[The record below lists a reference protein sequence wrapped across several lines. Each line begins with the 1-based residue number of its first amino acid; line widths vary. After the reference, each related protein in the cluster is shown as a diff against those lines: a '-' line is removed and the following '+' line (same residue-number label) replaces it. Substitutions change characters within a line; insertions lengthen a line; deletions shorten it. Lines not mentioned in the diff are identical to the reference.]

1 MSTWVSV
8 SIVFVCAQVVG
19 EVIVKRTRIAL
30 STAAGCRAVAL
41 VIALVTSVAGFAA
54 PARAQADY
62 PNRPVQMIIA
72 YGAGTIGDVSMRI
85 LAEKLSN
92 KLGKNFLVENRPGA
106 AGVVAAKA
114 AATAIP
120 DGYTLFLVG
129 NSYAISTALFKS
141 LPYDVVKDFV
151 PISAVATFDFLVAT
165 RKDSKFKSMQDV
177 IAYAKANPGKLNIAT
192 LSPGTTQY
200 LAVELLKVT
209 AGVDVTAVT
218 FRSSPDA
225 AGALLRGDVD
235 LDMDSY
241 APLKPLLDGGKI
253 DVIATTGRD
262 RVPFLTGVP
271 TVIESGLPNFDV
283 TSWNGLA
290 APAGVPAP
298 IVAKLNKAVNEAL
311 QTPEAQETGRKLGMQ
326 MRGSTP
332 EELQARLKGDIV
344 KWADLIEKAHIPKH
358 D

>member
-1 MSTWVSV
+1 MTRVKVAWGVAEYRIFPLAAALVALIVSSV
-8 SIVFVCAQVVG
+8 S
-19 EVIVKRTRIAL
+19 
-30 STAAGCRAVAL
+30 
-41 VIALVTSVAGFAA
+41 

-62 PNRPVQMIIA
+62 PNRPVQLIIA

-85 LAEKLSN
+85 LAEKMSAR
-92 KLGKNFLVENRPGA
+92 LGKNFVVENRPGA
-106 AGVVAAKA
+106 AGVIAAKA
-114 AATAIP
+114 AATAAP

-141 LPYDVVKDFV
+141 LPYDVVKDFI

-200 LAVELLKVT
+200 LAVELLKVV
-209 AGVDVTAVT
+209 AGIDVTAVT

-225 AGALLRGDVD
+225 ASALLRGDVD
-235 LDMDSY
+235 IDMDSF
-241 APLKPLLDGGKI
+241 APLKSLLEGGKI
-253 DVIATTGRD
+253 DVIATTGRN
-262 RVPFLTGVP
+262 RVAYLTGVP
-271 TVIESGLPNFDV
+271 TVSESGLPNFDV
-283 TSWNGLA
+283 TSWNGIA

-298 IVAKLNKAVNEAL
+298 IIAKLSKAVNESL
-311 QTPEAQETGRKLGMQ
+311 QSPEAQETGRKLGMD

-332 EELQARLKGDIV
+332 EELQARLKSDIA
-344 KWADLIEKAHIPKH
+344 KWAKLIETAHIPKH

>member
-1 MSTWVSV
+1 MKNAKLSLRKA
-8 SIVFVCAQVVG
+8 FRL
-19 EVIVKRTRIAL
+19 RTIW
-30 STAAGCRAVAL
+30 L
-41 VIALVTSVAGFAA
+41 VIAVAAGSVGVLSS
-54 PARAQADY
+54 ARAQSDY
-62 PNRPVQMIIA
+62 PNRPVQLIIA

-92 KLGKNFLVENRPGA
+92 KLGKNFVVENRPGA
-106 AGVVAAKA
+106 AGVIAAKA
-114 AATAIP
+114 AAMAAP
-120 DGYTLFLVG
+120 DGYTLVLLG

-141 LPYDVVKDFV
+141 LPYDVVKDFA

-165 RKDSKFKSMQDV
+165 KKDSKFKSMQDV

-200 LAVELLKVT
+200 LAVELLKVA

-225 AGALLRGDVD
+225 ASALLRGDVD

-241 APLKPLLDGGKI
+241 APLRSLLDAGKI
-253 DVIATTGRD
+253 DVIATTGRN
-262 RVPFLTGVP
+262 RVSFLTGVP

-283 TSWNGLA
+283 TSWNGVA
-290 APAGVPAP
+290 APTGVPAP
-298 IVAKLNKAVNEAL
+298 IIAKLNKAVNEAL
-311 QTPEAQETGRKLGMQ
+311 QSPEAQETGRKLGME
-326 MRGSTP
+326 MRGSTT
-332 EELQARLKGDIV
+332 EELAARLKGDIV
-344 KWADLIEKAHIPKH
+344 KWSNLIETAHIPKH

>member
-1 MSTWVSV
+1 MSSC
-8 SIVFVCAQVVG
+8 SQDAG
-19 EVIVKRTRIAL
+19 EVGVKRAKVAL
-30 STAAGCRAVAL
+30 RAVAEFRIVSL
-41 VIALVTSVAGFAA
+41 AIAFAA
-54 PARAQADY
+54 VMASLGSSARAQADY
-62 PNRPVQMIIA
+62 PNRPVQLIIA

-92 KLGKNFLVENRPGA
+92 QLGKNFVVENRPGA
-106 AGVVAAKA
+106 AGVIAAKA
-114 AATAIP
+114 AATAAP

-141 LPYDVVKDFV
+141 LPYDVVKDFA

-177 IAYAKANPGKLNIAT
+177 ISYAKANPGKLNIAT

-200 LAVELLKVT
+200 LAVELLKVA

-225 AGALLRGDVD
+225 VSALLRGDVD
-235 LDMDSY
+235 IDMDSY
-241 APLKPLLDGGKI
+241 APLKSLLEGGKI
-253 DVIATTGRD
+253 DVIATTGRN
-262 RVPFLTGVP
+262 RVPFLSGVP
-271 TVIESGLPNFDV
+271 TVIESGLSNFDV
-283 TSWNGLA
+283 TSWNGIA
-290 APAGVPAP
+290 APAAVPAP
-298 IVAKLNKAVNEAL
+298 IITKLNKAVNEAL
-311 QTPEAQETGRKLGMQ
+311 QSSDAQETGRKLGME

-332 EELQARLKGDIV
+332 EELKARLTSDIA
-344 KWADLIEKAHIPKH
+344 KWSDLIEKAHIPKH

>member
-1 MSTWVSV
+1 MVACLV
-8 SIVFVCAQVVG
+8 
-19 EVIVKRTRIAL
+19 
-30 STAAGCRAVAL
+30 AATG
-41 VIALVTSVAGFAA
+41 ISS

-62 PNRPVQMIIA
+62 PNRPVQLIIA

-85 LAEKLSN
+85 LAEKLSS
-92 KLGKNFLVENRPGA
+92 KLGKNFVVENRPGA
-106 AGVVAAKA
+106 AGVIAAKA
-114 AATAIP
+114 AAMAAP
-120 DGYTLFLVG
+120 DGYTLVLLG

-141 LPYDVVKDFV
+141 LPYDVVKDFA

-165 RKDSKFKSMQDV
+165 KKDSKFKSMQDV

-200 LAVELLKVT
+200 LAVELLKVA

-225 AGALLRGDVD
+225 ASALLRGDVD

-241 APLKPLLDGGKI
+241 APLRSLLDAGKI
-253 DVIATTGRD
+253 DVIATTGRN

-283 TSWNGLA
+283 TSWNGIA
-290 APAGVPAP
+290 APTGVPAP
-298 IVAKLNKAVNEAL
+298 IIAKLNQAVNEAL
-311 QTPEAQETGRKLGMQ
+311 QSSEAQETGRKLGME
-326 MRGSTP
+326 MRGSTT
-332 EELQARLKGDIV
+332 EELAARLKGDIA
-344 KWADLIEKAHIPKH
+344 KWSNLIETAHIPKH

>member
-1 MSTWVSV
+1 M
-8 SIVFVCAQVVG
+8 
-19 EVIVKRTRIAL
+19 KRTIVAMRV
-30 STAAGCRAVAL
+30 AVAAAFITS
-41 VIALVTSVAGFAA
+41 IAGLAS
-54 PARAQADY
+54 PASAQADY

-114 AATAIP
+114 AASAIP

-141 LPYDVVKDFV
+141 LPYDVLKDFV
-151 PISAVATFDFLVAT
+151 PISAVATFDFLVVT

-200 LAVELLKVT
+200 LAVELLKVA

-225 AGALLRGDVD
+225 ASALLRGDVD
-235 LDMDSY
+235 IDMDSY

-262 RVPFLTGVP
+262 RVPFLSGVP
-271 TVIESGLPNFDV
+271 TVIEGGLPNFDV

-298 IVAKLNKAVNEAL
+298 IIAKLNKAVIEAL
-311 QTPEAQETGRKLGMQ
+311 RTPEAQETGRKLGMQ
-326 MRGSTP
+326 MGGSTP
-332 EELQARLKGDIV
+332 EELQGRLKSDIA
-344 KWADLIEKAHIPKH
+344 KWSDLIEKAHIPKH

>member
-1 MSTWVSV
+1 M
-8 SIVFVCAQVVG
+8 
-19 EVIVKRTRIAL
+19 R
-30 STAAGCRAVAL
+30 TAARLRTIWLAVAC
-41 VIALVTSVAGFAA
+41 AAATAGISS

-62 PNRPVQMIIA
+62 PNRPVQLIIA

-85 LAEKLSN
+85 LAEKLSS
-92 KLGKNFLVENRPGA
+92 KLGKNFVVENRPGA
-106 AGVVAAKA
+106 AGVIAAKA
-114 AATAIP
+114 AAMAAP
-120 DGYTLFLVG
+120 DGYTLVLLG

-141 LPYDVVKDFV
+141 LPYDVVKDFA

-165 RKDSKFKSMQDV
+165 KKDSKFRSMRDV

-200 LAVELLKVT
+200 LAVELLKVA

-225 AGALLRGDVD
+225 ASALLRGDVD

-241 APLKPLLDGGKI
+241 APLRSLLDAGKI
-253 DVIATTGRD
+253 DVIATTGRN

-283 TSWNGLA
+283 TSWNGIA
-290 APAGVPAP
+290 APTGVPAP
-298 IVAKLNKAVNEAL
+298 IIAKLNQAVNEAL
-311 QTPEAQETGRKLGMQ
+311 QSSEAQETGRKLGMQ
-326 MRGSTP
+326 MRGSTTD
-332 EELQARLKGDIV
+332 ELEARLKGDIA
-344 KWADLIEKAHIPKH
+344 KWSNLIETAHIPKH

>member
-1 MSTWVSV
+1 VNSTKIVVS
-8 SIVFVCAQVVG
+8 
-19 EVIVKRTRIAL
+19 R
-30 STAAGCRAVAL
+30 AAGFGVVAL
-41 VIALVTSVAGFAA
+41 VIAAIVSVVGLAS
-54 PARAQADY
+54 PASAQADY

-92 KLGKNFLVENRPGA
+92 RLGKNFVVENRPGA

-141 LPYDVVKDFV
+141 LPYDVLKDFV
-151 PISAVATFDFLVAT
+151 PISAVATFDFLVVT
-165 RKDSKFKSMQDV
+165 KKDSKFKSMKDV

-200 LAVELLKVT
+200 LAVELLKVA

-225 AGALLRGDVD
+225 ASALLRGDVD

-262 RVPFLTGVP
+262 RVPFLSGVP
-271 TVIESGLPNFDV
+271 TVIEGGLPNFDV

-298 IVAKLNKAVNEAL
+298 IIAKLNKAVIEAL

-332 EELQARLKGDIV
+332 DELQARLKGDIV
-344 KWADLIEKAHIPKH
+344 KWSELIEKAHIPKH

>member
-1 MSTWVSV
+1 MASLGS
-8 SIVFVCAQVVG
+8 S
-19 EVIVKRTRIAL
+19 
-30 STAAGCRAVAL
+30 
-41 VIALVTSVAGFAA
+41 
-54 PARAQADY
+54 ARAQADY
-62 PNRPVQMIIA
+62 PNRPVQLIIA

-92 KLGKNFLVENRPGA
+92 QLGKNFVVENRPGA
-106 AGVVAAKA
+106 AGVIAAKA
-114 AATAIP
+114 AATAAP

-141 LPYDVVKDFV
+141 LPYDVVKDFA

-177 IAYAKANPGKLNIAT
+177 ISYAKANPGKLNIAT

-200 LAVELLKVT
+200 LAVELLKVA

-225 AGALLRGDVD
+225 VSALLRGDVD
-235 LDMDSY
+235 IDMDSY
-241 APLKPLLDGGKI
+241 APLKSLLEGGKI
-253 DVIATTGRD
+253 DVIATTGRN
-262 RVPFLTGVP
+262 RVPFLSGVP
-271 TVIESGLPNFDV
+271 TVIESGLSNFDV
-283 TSWNGLA
+283 TSWNGIA
-290 APAGVPAP
+290 APAAVPAP
-298 IVAKLNKAVNEAL
+298 IITKLNKAVNEAL
-311 QTPEAQETGRKLGMQ
+311 QSSDAQETGRKLGME

-332 EELQARLKGDIV
+332 EELKARLTSDIA
-344 KWADLIEKAHIPKH
+344 KWSDLIEKAHIPKH

>member
-1 MSTWVSV
+1 
-8 SIVFVCAQVVG
+8 VV
-19 EVIVKRTRIAL
+19 A
-30 STAAGCRAVAL
+30 
-41 VIALVTSVAGFAA
+41 FAA
-54 PARAQADY
+54 ITAGLPSTVRAQDY
-62 PNRPVQMIIA
+62 PNRPVQLIIA
-72 YGAGTIGDVSMRI
+72 YGPGTIGDVSMRI

-92 KLGKNFLVENRPGA
+92 KLGKNFVVENRPGA
-106 AGVVAAKA
+106 AGVIAAKA
-114 AATAIP
+114 AAMAAP
-120 DGYTLFLVG
+120 DGYTLVLLG

-141 LPYDVVKDFV
+141 LPYDVVKDFA

-165 RKDSKFKSMQDV
+165 KKDSKFKSMQDV

-200 LAVELLKVT
+200 LAVELLKVA

-225 AGALLRGDVD
+225 ASALLRGDVD

-241 APLKPLLDGGKI
+241 APLRSLLDAGKI
-253 DVIATTGRD
+253 DVIATTGRN

-283 TSWNGLA
+283 TSWNGIA
-290 APAGVPAP
+290 APTGVPAP
-298 IVAKLNKAVNEAL
+298 IIAKLNQAVNEAL
-311 QTPEAQETGRKLGMQ
+311 QSSEAQETGRKLGME
-326 MRGSTP
+326 MRGSTT
-332 EELQARLKGDIV
+332 EELAARLKGDIA
-344 KWADLIEKAHIPKH
+344 KWSNLIETAHIPKH

>member
-1 MSTWVSV
+1 MVACLV
-8 SIVFVCAQVVG
+8 
-19 EVIVKRTRIAL
+19 
-30 STAAGCRAVAL
+30 AATG
-41 VIALVTSVAGFAA
+41 ISS

-62 PNRPVQMIIA
+62 PNRPVQLIIA

-85 LAEKLSN
+85 LAEKLSS
-92 KLGKNFLVENRPGA
+92 KLGKNFVVENRPGA
-106 AGVVAAKA
+106 AGVIAAKA
-114 AATAIP
+114 AAMAAP
-120 DGYTLFLVG
+120 DGYTLVLLG

-141 LPYDVVKDFV
+141 LPYDVVKDFA

-165 RKDSKFKSMQDV
+165 KKDSKFKSMQDV

-200 LAVELLKVT
+200 LAVELLKVA

-225 AGALLRGDVD
+225 ASALLRGDVD

-241 APLKPLLDGGKI
+241 APLRSLLDAGKI
-253 DVIATTGRD
+253 DVIATTGRN

-283 TSWNGLA
+283 TSWNGIA
-290 APAGVPAP
+290 APTGVPAP
-298 IVAKLNKAVNEAL
+298 IIAKLNQAVNEAL
-311 QTPEAQETGRKLGMQ
+311 QSSEAQETGRKLGMQ
-326 MRGSTP
+326 MRGSTT
-332 EELQARLKGDIV
+332 EELAARLKGDIA
-344 KWADLIEKAHIPKH
+344 KWSNLIETAHIPKH